1 MYKYCGPNWSAGKVQ
16 QSVESLVEADNDLDA
31 RCRDHDAA
39 YARGDNLLRAD
50 IEFATTARDLGPAGA
65 LMAIAVGTQAAARA
79 IDQYSKTTIMTKN
92 TNKKKN
98 LRGSENSQPKSV
110 TQGKP
115 MSGNDT
121 VKAAPVAFATRRTG
135 SKPKM
140 STKKD
145 GSITV
150 SHRSFL
156 TPISNNVAFTTTQIG
171 CNPGL
176 VGSFPWL
183 AALAARYEMYKFTKL
198 RYEFRSVVA
207 SSTSGVIMMSFDYDA
222 SDEAPASK
230 AIQAQT
236 IPNSETNVWMNNDLV
251 VPLDATWRYVRQS
264 QLATNL
270 DIKTYD
276 LGNMWLSSAYGDNAI
291 GGELY
296 VEYTVELKKPTAGF
310 TPAGFF
316 SCVTTA
322 FSAPINI
329 SSNAVSGVGYPFVRS
344 SNTELLCVAGG
355 EWLVIAE
362 ADGTVLTAAFATP
375 TIISAGGGTAVTS
388 VSKAFTGTLSVAV
401 FKVRINTGD
410 FLVFANAGA
419 GTTITGTRVRAS
431 PVGYTNY

>member
-1 MYKYCGPNWSAGKVQ
+1 MYKYCGPYWSDGRWQ
-16 QSVESLVEADNDLDA
+16 TSVVGQAEGENDLDS

-39 YARGDNLLRAD
+39 YATGQDLQVAD
-50 IEFATTARDLGPAGA
+50 KLFANAAWQLGPTGK
-65 LMAIAVGTQAAARA
+65 LMATAVSLQRGVRA
-79 IDQYSKTTIMTKN
+79 IDQYISKTMTKD
-92 TNKKKN
+92 TKPKN
-98 LRGSENSQPKSV
+98 LRGSTPAQPKSKSKG
-110 TQGKP
+110 TP
-115 MSGNDT
+115 MTGNDT
-121 VKAAPVAFATRRTG
+121 VRAAPVAFATRRTG

-140 STKKD
+140 TTKKD

-156 TPISNNVAFTTTQIG
+156 TPITNNVAFTTVQIG

-251 VPLDATWRYVRQS
+251 VPLDGTWRYVRQS

-316 SCVTTA
+316 SCITTA

-329 SSNAVSGVGYPFVRS
+329 SSNTVSGVGFPFTRS

-355 EWLVIAE
+355 EWLVVAE

-375 TIISAGGGTAVTS
+375 TIISAGGGTAVTAI
-388 VSKAFTGTLSVAV
+388 SKAFTGTLSIAI

-419 GTTITGTRVRAS
+419 GTTITATRVRAS
-431 PVGYTNY
+431 PVGYSNY